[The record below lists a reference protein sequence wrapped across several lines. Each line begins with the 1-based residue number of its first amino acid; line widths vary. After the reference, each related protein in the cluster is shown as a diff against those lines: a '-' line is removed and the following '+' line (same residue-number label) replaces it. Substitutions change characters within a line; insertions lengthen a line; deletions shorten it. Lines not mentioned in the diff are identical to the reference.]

1 MFPGQKLSTNRSFRL
16 SLLPIYFLSFLTV
29 FIHVH
34 GHTMKTVCKQRHFDN
49 KRSFSAKCSWR
60 TTDITP
66 ADPQAESNA
75 TVHEIRNHP
84 VVNLNG
90 ISTGQSIEGAEV
102 AVADNSDVLLRE
114 IAAQLAELNGKI
126 SSIGLQP
133 SGSPLPERQGA
144 SAAVLRSIGTQ
155 ELQEWSPTQEDVDAY
170 LDSLEHEVSEES
182 VLMRQCQGEERRA
195 AATTKARHSNGPVL
209 FWCAMAAAIACL
221 GWLLQI
227 IYDSP
232 K

>member
-1 MFPGQKLSTNRSFRL
+1 MRQSMKFGIIRL
-16 SLLPIYFLSFLTV
+16 S
-29 FIHVH
+29 
-34 GHTMKTVCKQRHFDN
+34 
-49 KRSFSAKCSWR
+49 
-60 TTDITP
+60 
-66 ADPQAESNA
+66 
-75 TVHEIRNHP
+75 
-84 VVNLNG
+84 
-90 ISTGQSIEGAEV
+90 ISTAFRQANPFR
-102 AVADNSDVLLRE
+102 ARRLPLLTTRTCFCE
-114 IAAQLAELNGKI
+114 KFAAQLAELNGKI

-170 LDSLEHEVSEES
+170 VDSLEHEVSEES

-195 AATTKARHSNGPVL
+195 AAPTKARHSNVSVL
-209 FWCAMAAAIACL
+209 FWCAMATAIACL

-227 IYDSP
+227 IYDSL